1 MHNKTI
7 AVTPGRQDTTPPEFR
22 GGIEHSRKAV
32 ARLAS
37 LQFFHEAGPC
47 G

>member
-22 GGIEHSRKAV
+22 GGKLSG
-32 ARLAS
+32 
-37 LQFFHEAGPC
+37 AGWI